1 MSGLSERVG
10 SATISWRED
19 HFKSVY
25 QANHSVENTYEYVQ
39 KPLQNTIRELAS
51 STTRDETLLGR
62 TAVPDLPPS
71 RPVTSYQ
78 QHYDAKDEAA
88 ARLELSQTL
97 NRPSLLQT
105 YPRSLNPIQTHK
117 EHLQSTRE
125 EVRELLDA
133 PLLTGEFHGKPE
145 SMKYQSFKKEN
156 DKLYSP
162 PITIYTETLNRRPS
176 STPTSPQRSR
186 GISTPYSLNNL
197 HATLFPP
204 LEVEDPEGPN
214 PFNVTPKVTEKD
226 RVSPR
231 KPRNLYP
238 LNNSIDLNKQVDF
251 GPPPALPKSTS
262 RYPEGV
268 RTSPAFT
275 SYKSYYARPR
285 SAPQYTP

>member
-1 MSGLSERVG
+1 MSGLSEREG

-25 QANHSVENTYEYVQ
+25 QANHSVENTYDYIQ

-125 EVRELLDA
+125 EVREVS
-133 PLLTGEFHGKPE
+133 EFNTAAH
-145 SMKYQSFKKEN
+145 
-156 DKLYSP
+156 
-162 PITIYTETLNRRPS
+162 
-176 STPTSPQRSR
+176 
-186 GISTPYSLNNL
+186 
-197 HATLFPP
+197 
-204 LEVEDPEGPN
+204 LEVLTRTS
-214 PFNVTPKVTEKD
+214 VI
-226 RVSPR
+226 RR
-231 KPRNLYP
+231 
-238 LNNSIDLNKQVDF
+238 
-251 GPPPALPKSTS
+251 STS
-262 RYPEGV
+262 YG
-268 RTSPAFT
+268 
-275 SYKSYYARPR
+275 
-285 SAPQYTP
+285 